1 MTLFKEE
8 NERYYKA
15 HFFTC
20 CKQANN
26 FPKVKTPAYS
36 FAGTYHTRRWIYVG
50 SLRFQRKWR
59 EIFWRELG
67 NKLKC
72 HIFSE
77 CDKNEHW
84 WRLHVIFVPWIKG
97 FIGNIS
103 LLRNKRF
110 NAVKVSLL
118 CQIVVFNFLKSRV
131 AERPMSIR
139 PPSFLL
145 PFSKELMHFPIMF
158 QLMFYWFDFP
168 LNHSVNVFSKSFES
182 RL

>member
-1 MTLFKEE
+1 MSATTRRNSLLVVSRQIIFQKWK
-8 NERYYKA
+8 RLLI
-15 HFFTC
+15 HS
-20 CKQANN
+20 
-26 FPKVKTPAYS
+26 PVLMI
-36 FAGTYHTRRWIYVG
+36 HTRWIYVY
-50 SLRFQRKWR
+50 SLRFQRKLR
-59 EIFWRELG
+59 EIFWGYLG

-84 WRLHVIFVPWIKG
+84 WRLHVIFVLWIKG
-97 FIGNIS
+97 FIRNIS
-103 LLRNKRF
+103 LLRNKRLNVF
-110 NAVKVSLL
+110 KVSPL

-131 AERPMSIR
+131 AERPLSIR

-145 PFSKELMHFPIMF
+145 PFSKGLMHFPIMF